1 METEGNSAASEPV
14 NFLTQIIHFSFNSF
28 TQRSAY
34 KFDTLIE
41 SRYPTVIFTMAKEVA
56 GSLSPLGFIWLKTLD
71 L

>member
-1 METEGNSAASEPV
+1 MEIEGNSAASKPI
-14 NFLTQIIHFSFNSF
+14 NFLTQIIHFFLSFNSF

-41 SRYPTVIFTMAKEVA
+41 SRYSKVSWQPF
-56 GSLSPLGFIWLKTLD
+56 PLGFIWLKTLD